1 MPEPVIEQNK
11 NVHIYIYIFVF
22 LRQMKKIIYMKIL
35 KWNIKEANV
44 PNLPQWQ
51 ITLLLVDGVNS

>member
-11 NVHIYIYIFVF
+11 NVHIYVFVF

-35 KWNIKEANV
+35 K
-44 PNLPQWQ
+44 
-51 ITLLLVDGVNS
+51 